1 MVTEDGVQNR
11 EEINM
16 KERRNISEMFKSE
29 PKLTLVE
36 GRDKSVSLSMKW
48 IINENQGVILRTIG
62 SGSINA
68 SSFLKKT
75 ITWQAFDK
83 NGSWLFIPKNIRRHE
98 RSIAK
103 WLITLKS

>member
-1 MVTEDGVQNR
+1 
-11 EEINM
+11 M
-16 KERRNISEMFKSE
+16 KDQSNLSNTRKSE

-48 IINENQGVILRTIG
+48 IINGNQGVILRTIG

-83 NGSWLFIPKNIRRHE
+83 NGSWLIIPQNIRRHE
-98 RSIAK
+98 KSIAK
-103 WLITLKS
+103 WLMTVKS